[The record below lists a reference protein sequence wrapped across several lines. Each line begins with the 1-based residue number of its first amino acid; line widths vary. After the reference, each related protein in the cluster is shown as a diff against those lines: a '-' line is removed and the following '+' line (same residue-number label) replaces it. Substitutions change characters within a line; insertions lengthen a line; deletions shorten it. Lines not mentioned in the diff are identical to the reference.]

1 MSSVSVTG
9 KEWIFKNFDQNKILY
24 LKDNFFLDEIIAKL
38 LTIRNIENK
47 DVNNFL
53 NPSIKNFLP
62 NPNILLDMD
71 KSSLRILKTIKDN
84 EKIGYFW

>member
-9 KEWIFKNFDQNKILY
+9 KEWIFKKFDQNKILY

-38 LTIRNIENK
+38 LTIRNIENE
-47 DVNNFL
+47 DINSFL

-71 KSSLRILKTIKDN
+71 KSSLRS
-84 EKIGYFW
+84 